1 MKIFAVFLG
10 IRIHGVKNFT
20 EAGVNPAITQLLVTY
35 FFLNNTT
42 YKFYIIFQKMDLS
55 QNIGDK
61 NFLYE
66 ICEKQFSSDYD
77 KKRHMKCVY
86 GEEKLFECNVCNKK
100 FGQKKEMNNHVANIH
115 QEKHH
120 NCKSCGKIFCFA

>member
-1 MKIFAVFLG
+1 
-10 IRIHGVKNFT
+10 
-20 EAGVNPAITQLLVTY
+20 
-35 FFLNNTT
+35 
-42 YKFYIIFQKMDLS
+42 MDLS

>member
-77 KKRHMKCVY
+77 KKRHMKCKPTRA
-86 GEEKLFECNVCNKK
+86 E
-100 FGQKKEMNNHVANIH
+100 VAASMGPVRRAW
-115 QEKHH
+115 QAA
-120 NCKSCGKIFCFA
+120 GR